1 MESGVTEVEDPAL
14 AGLFDPSDAGAG
26 DSGAL
31 FPSVAA
37 AGAGTMPGMADVHCS
52 FCGKSTEAVEKVI
65 AGPEGV
71 YICNECVM
79 LCVDILGEE
88 LQGGTGSVA

>member
-1 MESGVTEVEDPAL
+1 
-14 AGLFDPSDAGAG
+14 
-26 DSGAL
+26 
-31 FPSVAA
+31 
-37 AGAGTMPGMADVHCS
+37 MPGMADVHCS

-65 AGPEGV
+65 AGPDGV

-88 LQGGTGSVA
+88 LRGSTGSVA